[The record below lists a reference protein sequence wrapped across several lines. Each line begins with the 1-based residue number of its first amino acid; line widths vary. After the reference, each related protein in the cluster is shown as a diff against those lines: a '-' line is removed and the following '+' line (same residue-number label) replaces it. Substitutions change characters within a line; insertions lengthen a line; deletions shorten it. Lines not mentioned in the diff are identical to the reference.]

1 MNRFS
6 IGTHAFILIVL
17 AVGIIYSLPNLYPA
31 KPAIQIAYTDSGQS
45 ADQGLLN
52 EVTEIL
58 SAKSIQSESIGLK
71 DNNIVAKFSSFDDQL
86 AAKSALQRILLD
98 RAIVALN
105 LEPSTPQWLRDIGGG
120 PLKLGLDLSG
130 GVHFLLEVDIESAL
144 DNRLDSLL
152 NQYRKKF
159 RDDRINVESSQ
170 KKDKELSFSFA
181 SDEDYNKALK
191 VFGDDNI
198 TAVGTALYDIQTNT
212 IRNNVDISYSQSAIK
227 EIRDYAVGQN
237 LMTLRNRVNEL
248 GVSEPI
254 VQRQGSSRIVV
265 ELPGVQDTT
274 AAKKI
279 IGKTANL
286 EFRLEAAPD
295 DNITA
300 VGTAL
305 YDIQTNTI
313 RNNVDI
319 SYSQSAIKEIRDYA
333 VGQNLMTLR
342 NRVNEL
348 GVSEP
353 IVQRQGSSRIVV
365 ELPGVQDTTAAKKII
380 GKTANLEFRLEAA
393 PTTSRL
399 RKEEFTYQ
407 DERMG
412 SAYLEKN
419 IIVAGE
425 RVTNASSGFD
435 ESGFAQVNISLDM
448 QGGRAMQKATSGNIG
463 RRLGVLFVERKN
475 KSTLTID
482 ENGDEVIEQS
492 SYIEKNIISLATV
505 QAVLGTGFRITGVG
519 SPQEASELA
528 LLLRAGALAAPM
540 KFVEERTVG
549 PSLGKEN
556 IELGIRSI
564 IIGLLSVVLFM
575 VFYYRWFGLAAN
587 IALFANVVLIT
598 GFMSLLGATL
608 TLPGIAGIVLTIGM
622 AVDANVLIFSRI
634 REELAEGRDPQTAIQ
649 EGFSRAFVTIFD
661 ANVTTL
667 IASIVLYAIGTG
679 PIKGFA
685 ITLSIGII
693 TSMFTAILGTR
704 AIINL
709 MYGNKNIKELRV

>member
-1 MNRFS
+1 MVLS
-6 IGTHAFILIVL
+6 IGV
-17 AVGIIYSLPNLYPA
+17 IYSLPNLYPA
-31 KPAIQIAYTDSGQS
+31 KPAIQIAYTDSGKS
-45 ADQGLLN
+45 ADQALLN
-52 EVTEIL
+52 QVKEIL
-58 SAKSIQSESIGLK
+58 EDQAIGTESVGLK
-71 DNNIVAKFSSFDDQL
+71 ENNIVAKFNSFDDQL
-86 AAKSALQRILLD
+86 AGKAALQKILLD
-98 RAIVALN
+98 QAIVALN
-105 LEPSTPQWLRDIGGG
+105 LEPSTPEWLRDIGGG

-130 GVHFLLEVDIESAL
+130 GVHFLLEVDLDSAL
-144 DNRLDSLL
+144 DNRLESLL
-152 NQYRKKF
+152 NEYRKKF
-159 RDDRINVESSQ
+159 RDDRINVESSR
-170 KKDKELSFSFA
+170 KENKDLLFSFV
-181 SDEDYNKALK
+181 SDKDYNKALRI
-191 VFGDDNI
+191 FTEDNI
-198 TAVGTALYDIQTNT
+198 TPLGTSLYDLRSNSV
-212 IRNNVDISYSQSAIK
+212 RNIIELAYSQSALK

-286 EFRLEAAPD
+286 EFRLEAA
-295 DNITA
+295 
-300 VGTAL
+300 
-305 YDIQTNTI
+305 
-313 RNNVDI
+313 
-319 SYSQSAIKEIRDYA
+319 S
-333 VGQNLMTLR
+333 
-342 NRVNEL
+342 
-348 GVSEP
+348 
-353 IVQRQGSSRIVV
+353 
-365 ELPGVQDTTAAKKII
+365 
-380 GKTANLEFRLEAA
+380 
-393 PTTSRL
+393 TTSRL
-399 RKEEFTYQ
+399 RKEEFDFQ

-412 SAYLEKN
+412 SAFLEKK
-419 IIVAGE
+419 IIVAGD

-435 ESGFAQVNISLDM
+435 ESGFAQVNITLDM
-448 QGGRAMQKATSGNIG
+448 QGGRAMQKATNGNIG
-463 RRLGVLFVERKN
+463 RRLGVLFVEQKN
-475 KSTLTID
+475 KSVLTQD
-482 ENGDEVIEQS
+482 VDGNDVIEQS
-492 SYIEKNIISLATV
+492 SYIEKEIISLATV
-505 QAVLGTGFRITGVG
+505 QAVLGTAFRITGVG

-556 IELGIRSI
+556 IQLGVRSI
-564 IIGLLSVVLFM
+564 IIGLLSVIAFM
-575 VFYYRWFGLAAN
+575 LFYYRWFGFAAN

-634 REELAEGRDPQTAIQ
+634 REELKEGKDPQTAIQ
-649 EGFSRAFVTIFD
+649 EGFSRAFVTIVD

-667 IASIVLYAIGTG
+667 IASIILYAIGTG
-679 PIKGFA
+679 PVKGFA
-685 ITLSIGII
+685 ITLSIGIL

>member
-6 IGTHAFILIVL
+6 IWTYAFILIVL
-17 AVGIIYSLPNLYPA
+17 SIGVLYSLPNLYPA
-31 KPAIQIAYTDSGQS
+31 KPAIQIAYTDSGMS
-45 ADQGLLN
+45 ADQSLLDQ
-52 EVTEIL
+52 VTKIL
-58 SAKSIQSESIGLK
+58 AEKNIPAESVGLK
-71 DNNIVAKFSSFDDQL
+71 KNNIVAKFTSFDDQL
-86 AAKSALQRILLD
+86 AGKAALQKTLLD
-98 RAIVALN
+98 QAIVALN

-130 GVHFLLEVDIESAL
+130 GVHFLLEVDIDSAL
-144 DNRLDSLL
+144 DNRLESLL

-159 RDDRINVESSQ
+159 RDDRINVESSR
-170 KKDKELSFSFA
+170 KDNKDLLFA
-181 SDEDYNKALK
+181 FVSDEDYNKALRI
-191 VFGDDNI
+191 FTEDNV
-198 TAVGTALYDIQTNT
+198 TPLGTSLYDLKLNSV
-212 IRNNVDISYSQSAIK
+212 RNLVELAYSDSAIK

-286 EFRLEAAPD
+286 EFRLEA
-295 DNITA
+295 
-300 VGTAL
+300 
-305 YDIQTNTI
+305 
-313 RNNVDI
+313 
-319 SYSQSAIKEIRDYA
+319 S
-333 VGQNLMTLR
+333 
-342 NRVNEL
+342 
-348 GVSEP
+348 
-353 IVQRQGSSRIVV
+353 
-365 ELPGVQDTTAAKKII
+365 
-380 GKTANLEFRLEAA
+380 

-399 RKEEFTYQ
+399 RKEEFNYQ

-435 ESGFAQVNISLDM
+435 ESGFAQVNLSLDM

-463 RRLGVLFVERKN
+463 RRLGVLFVEQKN
-475 KSTLTID
+475 KSVLTKD
-482 ENGDEVIEQS
+482 ANGNEVIEQS
-492 SYIEKNIISLATV
+492 SYIEKEIISLATV
-505 QAVLGTGFRITGVG
+505 QDVLGTAFRITGVG

-556 IELGIRSI
+556 IELGIKSI
-564 IIGLLSVVLFM
+564 IIGLLSVITFM
-575 VFYYRWFGLAAN
+575 LFYYRWFGFAAN

-634 REELAEGRDPQTAIQ
+634 REELKDGKDPQTAIQ
-649 EGFSRAFVTIFD
+649 EGFSRAFVTIVD

-679 PIKGFA
+679 PVKGFA
-685 ITLSIGII
+685 ITLSIGIL
-693 TSMFTAILGTR
+693 TSMFTAIMGTR

>member
-6 IGTHAFILIVL
+6 IWTYAFILIVL
-17 AVGIIYSLPNLYPA
+17 SIGVLYSLPNLYPA
-31 KPAIQIAYTDSGQS
+31 KPAIQIAYTDSGMS
-45 ADQGLLN
+45 ADQSLLDQ
-52 EVTEIL
+52 VTKIL
-58 SAKSIQSESIGLK
+58 AEKNIPAESVGLK
-71 DNNIVAKFSSFDDQL
+71 KNNIVAKFTSFDDQL
-86 AAKSALQRILLD
+86 AGKAALQKTLLD
-98 RAIVALN
+98 QAIVALN

-130 GVHFLLEVDIESAL
+130 GVHFLLEVDIDSAL
-144 DNRLDSLL
+144 DNRLESLL

-159 RDDRINVESSQ
+159 RDDRINVESSR
-170 KKDKELSFSFA
+170 KDNKDLLFA
-181 SDEDYNKALK
+181 FVSDEDYNKALRI
-191 VFGDDNI
+191 FTEDNV
-198 TAVGTALYDIQTNT
+198 TPLGTSLYDLKLNSV
-212 IRNNVDISYSQSAIK
+212 RNLVELAYSDSAIK

-286 EFRLEAAPD
+286 EFRLEA
-295 DNITA
+295 
-300 VGTAL
+300 
-305 YDIQTNTI
+305 
-313 RNNVDI
+313 
-319 SYSQSAIKEIRDYA
+319 SA
-333 VGQNLMTLR
+333 
-342 NRVNEL
+342 
-348 GVSEP
+348 
-353 IVQRQGSSRIVV
+353 
-365 ELPGVQDTTAAKKII
+365 
-380 GKTANLEFRLEAA
+380 
-393 PTTSRL
+393 TTSRL
-399 RKEEFTYQ
+399 RKEEFNYQ

-435 ESGFAQVNISLDM
+435 ESGFAQVNLSLDM

-463 RRLGVLFVERKN
+463 RRLGVLFVEQKN
-475 KSTLTID
+475 KSVLTKD
-482 ENGDEVIEQS
+482 ANGNEVIEQS
-492 SYIEKNIISLATV
+492 SYIEKEIISLATV
-505 QAVLGTGFRITGVG
+505 QDVLGTAFRITGVG

-556 IELGIRSI
+556 IELGIKSI
-564 IIGLLSVVLFM
+564 IIGLLSVITFM
-575 VFYYRWFGLAAN
+575 LFYYRWFGFAAN

-634 REELAEGRDPQTAIQ
+634 REELKDGKDPQTAIQ
-649 EGFSRAFVTIFD
+649 EGFSRAFVTIVD

-679 PIKGFA
+679 PVKGFA
-685 ITLSIGII
+685 ITLSIGIL
-693 TSMFTAILGTR
+693 TSMFTAIMGTR

>member
-1 MNRFS
+1 MVLS
-6 IGTHAFILIVL
+6 IGV
-17 AVGIIYSLPNLYPA
+17 IYSLPNLYPA
-31 KPAIQIAYTDSGQS
+31 KPAIQIAYTDSGKS
-45 ADQGLLN
+45 ADQALLN
-52 EVTEIL
+52 QVKEIL
-58 SAKSIQSESIGLK
+58 EDQAIGTESVGLK
-71 DNNIVAKFSSFDDQL
+71 ENNIVAKFNSFDDQL
-86 AAKSALQRILLD
+86 AGKAALQKILLD
-98 RAIVALN
+98 QAIVALN
-105 LEPSTPQWLRDIGGG
+105 LEPSTPEWLRDIGGG

-130 GVHFLLEVDIESAL
+130 GVHFLLEVDLDSAL
-144 DNRLDSLL
+144 DNRLESLL
-152 NQYRKKF
+152 NEYRKKF
-159 RDDRINVESSQ
+159 RDDRINVESSR
-170 KKDKELSFSFA
+170 KDNKDLLFSFV
-181 SDEDYNKALK
+181 SDEDYNKA
-191 VFGDDNI
+191 FRIFSEDNI
-198 TAVGTALYDIQTNT
+198 TPLGTSLYDLRPNSV
-212 IRNNVDISYSQSAIK
+212 RNIIELAYSQSAIK

-286 EFRLEAAPD
+286 EFRLEAA
-295 DNITA
+295 
-300 VGTAL
+300 
-305 YDIQTNTI
+305 
-313 RNNVDI
+313 
-319 SYSQSAIKEIRDYA
+319 S
-333 VGQNLMTLR
+333 
-342 NRVNEL
+342 
-348 GVSEP
+348 
-353 IVQRQGSSRIVV
+353 
-365 ELPGVQDTTAAKKII
+365 
-380 GKTANLEFRLEAA
+380 
-393 PTTSRL
+393 TTSRL
-399 RKEEFTYQ
+399 RKEEFDFQ

-412 SAYLEKN
+412 SAFLEKK
-419 IIVAGE
+419 IIVAGD

-435 ESGFAQVNISLDM
+435 ESGFAQVNITLDM
-448 QGGRAMQKATSGNIG
+448 QGGRAMQKATNGNIG
-463 RRLGVLFVERKN
+463 RRLGVLFVEQKN
-475 KSTLTID
+475 KSVLTQD
-482 ENGDEVIEQS
+482 ADGNDVIEQS
-492 SYIEKNIISLATV
+492 SYIEKEIISLATV
-505 QAVLGTGFRITGVG
+505 QAVLGTAFRITGVG

-556 IELGIRSI
+556 IQLGVRSI
-564 IIGLLSVVLFM
+564 IIGLLSVIAFM
-575 VFYYRWFGLAAN
+575 LFYYRWFGFAAN

-634 REELAEGRDPQTAIQ
+634 REELKEGKDPQTAIQ
-649 EGFSRAFVTIFD
+649 EGFSRAFVTIVD

-667 IASIVLYAIGTG
+667 IASIILYAIGTG

-685 ITLSIGII
+685 ITLSIGIL

>member
-6 IGTHAFILIVL
+6 IWTYAFILMVL
-17 AVGIIYSLPNLYPA
+17 SIGVIYSLPNLYPA
-31 KPAIQIAYTDSGQS
+31 KPAIQIAYTDSGKS
-45 ADQGLLN
+45 ADQILLN
-52 EVTEIL
+52 QVKEIL
-58 SAKSIQSESIGLK
+58 EGQAVGTESVGLK
-71 DNNIVAKFSSFDDQL
+71 DNNIVAKFNSFDDQL
-86 AAKSALQRILLD
+86 AGKAALQKILLD
-98 RAIVALN
+98 QAIVALN
-105 LEPSTPQWLRDIGGG
+105 LEPSTPQWLRDIGAG

-130 GVHFLLEVDIESAL
+130 GVHFLLEVDIDSAL
-144 DNRLDSLL
+144 DNRLESLL

-159 RDDRINVESSQ
+159 RDDRINVENSR
-170 KKDKELSFSFA
+170 KDNKDLLFAFA
-181 SDEDYNKALK
+181 SDEDYNKAVK
-191 VFGDDNI
+191 IFNEDNI
-198 TAVGTALYDIQTNT
+198 TAIGASLYNLNTNSL
-212 IRNNVDISYSQSAIK
+212 RNLVELSFSQSAIK

-265 ELPGVQDTT
+265 QLPGVQDTT

-286 EFRLEAAPD
+286 EFRLEAA
-295 DNITA
+295 
-300 VGTAL
+300 
-305 YDIQTNTI
+305 
-313 RNNVDI
+313 
-319 SYSQSAIKEIRDYA
+319 S
-333 VGQNLMTLR
+333 
-342 NRVNEL
+342 
-348 GVSEP
+348 
-353 IVQRQGSSRIVV
+353 
-365 ELPGVQDTTAAKKII
+365 
-380 GKTANLEFRLEAA
+380 
-393 PTTSRL
+393 TTSRL
-399 RKEEFTYQ
+399 RKEEFDWQ

-412 SAYLEKN
+412 SAFLEKN

-435 ESGFAQVNISLDM
+435 ESGFAQVNITLDM
-448 QGGRAMQKATSGNIG
+448 QGGRAMQKATTGNIG
-463 RRLGVLFVERKN
+463 RRLGVLFVEQKN
-475 KSTLTID
+475 KSVLTQD
-482 ENGDEVIEQS
+482 ADGNDVIEQT
-492 SYIEKNIISLATV
+492 SYIEKEIISLATV
-505 QAVLGTGFRITGVG
+505 QAVLGTAFRITGVG

-556 IELGIRSI
+556 IELGVRSI
-564 IIGLLSVVLFM
+564 IIGLLSVIAFM
-575 VFYYRWFGLAAN
+575 LFYYRWFGFAAN

-634 REELAEGRDPQTAIQ
+634 REELKDGKDPQTAIQ
-649 EGFSRAFVTIFD
+649 EGFSRAFVTIVD

-679 PIKGFA
+679 PVKGFA
-685 ITLSIGII
+685 ITLSIGIL

>member
-6 IGTHAFILIVL
+6 IWTYTFILMVL
-17 AVGIIYSLPNLYPA
+17 SIGVIYSLPNLYPA
-31 KPAIQIAYTDSGQS
+31 KPAIQIAYTDSGKS
-45 ADQGLLN
+45 ADQILLN
-52 EVTEIL
+52 QVKDIL
-58 SAKSIQSESIGLK
+58 EGQSTGVESVGLK
-71 DNNIVAKFSSFDDQL
+71 DNNIIAKFDNFDDQL
-86 AAKSALQRILLD
+86 AGKAALQKILLD
-98 RAIVALN
+98 DAIVALN
-105 LEPSTPQWLRDIGGG
+105 LEPSTPQWLRNIGGG

-130 GVHFLLEVDIESAL
+130 GVHFLLEVDIDSAL
-144 DNRLDSLL
+144 DNRLESLL
-152 NQYRKKF
+152 NEYRKKF
-159 RDDRINVESSQ
+159 RDDRINVESSR
-170 KKDKELSFSFA
+170 KDNKDLVFSFA
-181 SDEDYNKALK
+181 SDEDYNKALR
-191 VFGDDNI
+191 VFNEDNI
-198 TAVGTALYDIQTNT
+198 TPLGTSLYDLSTNS
-212 IRNNVDISYSQSAIK
+212 IRNLVELTYSTSAIK

-265 ELPGVQDTT
+265 QLPGVQDTT

-286 EFRLEAAPD
+286 EFRLEA
-295 DNITA
+295 T
-300 VGTAL
+300 
-305 YDIQTNTI
+305 
-313 RNNVDI
+313 
-319 SYSQSAIKEIRDYA
+319 S
-333 VGQNLMTLR
+333 
-342 NRVNEL
+342 
-348 GVSEP
+348 
-353 IVQRQGSSRIVV
+353 
-365 ELPGVQDTTAAKKII
+365 
-380 GKTANLEFRLEAA
+380 
-393 PTTSRL
+393 TTSRL
-399 RKEEFTYQ
+399 RKEEFDWQ

-412 SAYLEKN
+412 SAFLEKN

-425 RVTNASSGFD
+425 RVTNANSGFD
-435 ESGFAQVNISLDM
+435 ENGLAQVNITLDM
-448 QGGRAMQKATSGNIG
+448 QGGRAMQKATNGNIG
-463 RRLGVLFVERKN
+463 RRLGVLFVEQKN
-475 KSTLTID
+475 KSVLTKD
-482 ENGDEVIEQS
+482 ADGNDVIEQT
-492 SYIEKNIISLATV
+492 SYIEKEIISLATV
-505 QAVLGTGFRITGVG
+505 QAVLGTSFRITGVG

-556 IELGIRSI
+556 IELGVRSI
-564 IIGLLSVVLFM
+564 IIGLFSVIAFM
-575 VFYYRWFGLAAN
+575 LFYYRWFGFAAN

-634 REELAEGRDPQTAIQ
+634 REELKDGKDPQTAIQ
-649 EGFSRAFVTIFD
+649 EGFSRAFVTIVD

-679 PIKGFA
+679 PVKGFA
-685 ITLSIGII
+685 ITLSIGIL

-709 MYGNKNIKELRV
+709 MYGNQNIKELRV

>member
-1 MNRFS
+1 MVLS
-6 IGTHAFILIVL
+6 IGV
-17 AVGIIYSLPNLYPA
+17 IYSLPNLYPA
-31 KPAIQIAYTDSGQS
+31 KPAIQIAYTDSGKS
-45 ADQGLLN
+45 ADQILLN
-52 EVTEIL
+52 QVTEIL
-58 SAKSIQSESIGLK
+58 EDRSVVVESVGLK
-71 DNNIVAKFSSFDDQL
+71 DNNIIAKFNSFDDQL
-86 AAKSALQRILLD
+86 AGKAALQRVLLD
-98 RAIVALN
+98 RAVVALN

-130 GVHFLLEVDIESAL
+130 GVHFLLEVDIDSAL
-144 DNRLDSLL
+144 DNRLESLL
-152 NQYRKKF
+152 NEYRKKF
-159 RDDRINVESSQ
+159 RDEKINVESSR
-170 KKDKELSFSFA
+170 KSNKDLIFSFI
-181 SDEDYNKALK
+181 SDEDYNKALRI
-191 VFGDDNI
+191 FSDDNI
-198 TAVGTALYDIQTNT
+198 TSLGTPLYDLRPNSL
-212 IRNNVDISYSQSAIK
+212 RNLVEIAYSQNAIK

-286 EFRLEAAPD
+286 EFRLEAA
-295 DNITA
+295 
-300 VGTAL
+300 
-305 YDIQTNTI
+305 
-313 RNNVDI
+313 
-319 SYSQSAIKEIRDYA
+319 S
-333 VGQNLMTLR
+333 
-342 NRVNEL
+342 
-348 GVSEP
+348 
-353 IVQRQGSSRIVV
+353 
-365 ELPGVQDTTAAKKII
+365 
-380 GKTANLEFRLEAA
+380 
-393 PTTSRL
+393 TTSRL
-399 RKEEFTYQ
+399 RKEEFDFQ

-412 SAYLEKN
+412 SAFLEKN
-419 IIVAGE
+419 IIVAGD

-435 ESGFAQVNISLDM
+435 ESGFAQVNITLDM
-448 QGGRAMQKATSGNIG
+448 QGGRAMQKATNGNIG
-463 RRLGVLFVERKN
+463 RRLGVLFVEQKN
-475 KSTLTID
+475 KSVLTKD
-482 ENGDEVIEQS
+482 ADGNDVIEQT
-492 SYIEKNIISLATV
+492 SYVTKEIISLATV
-505 QAVLGTGFRITGVG
+505 QAVLGTSFRITGVG

-556 IELGIRSI
+556 IELGVRSI
-564 IIGLLSVVLFM
+564 IIGLLSVIAFM
-575 VFYYRWFGLAAN
+575 FFYYRWFGLAAN

-634 REELAEGRDPQTAIQ
+634 REELKAGKDPQTAIQ
-649 EGFSRAFVTIFD
+649 EGFSRAFVTIVD

-667 IASIVLYAIGTG
+667 IASVVLYAIGTG
-679 PIKGFA
+679 PVKGFA
-685 ITLSIGII
+685 ITLSIGIL

-709 MYGNKNIKELRV
+709 MYGNRNIKELRV

>member
-1 MNRFS
+1 MVLS
-6 IGTHAFILIVL
+6 IGV
-17 AVGIIYSLPNLYPA
+17 IYSLPNLYPA
-31 KPAIQIAYTDSGQS
+31 KPAIQIAYTDSGKS
-45 ADQGLLN
+45 ADQILLN
-52 EVTEIL
+52 QVREIL
-58 SAKSIQSESIGLK
+58 EGQAVGIESVGLK
-71 DNNIVAKFSSFDDQL
+71 DNNIVAKFNSFDDQL
-86 AAKSALQRILLD
+86 AGKAALQKILLD
-98 RAIVALN
+98 QAIVALN
-105 LEPSTPQWLRDIGGG
+105 LEPSTPQWLRDIGAG

-130 GVHFLLEVDIESAL
+130 GVHFLLEVDIDSAL
-144 DNRLDSLL
+144 DNRLESLL

-159 RDDRINVESSQ
+159 RDDRINVENSR
-170 KKDKELSFSFA
+170 KDNKDLLFAFA

-191 VFGDDNI
+191 IFNADNI
-198 TAVGTALYDIQTNT
+198 TAIGASLYDLDTNSL
-212 IRNNVDISYSQSAIK
+212 RNLVELSFSQSAIK

-265 ELPGVQDTT
+265 QLPGVQDTT

-286 EFRLEAAPD
+286 EFRLEAA
-295 DNITA
+295 
-300 VGTAL
+300 
-305 YDIQTNTI
+305 
-313 RNNVDI
+313 
-319 SYSQSAIKEIRDYA
+319 S
-333 VGQNLMTLR
+333 
-342 NRVNEL
+342 
-348 GVSEP
+348 
-353 IVQRQGSSRIVV
+353 
-365 ELPGVQDTTAAKKII
+365 
-380 GKTANLEFRLEAA
+380 
-393 PTTSRL
+393 TTSRL
-399 RKEEFTYQ
+399 RKEEFDWQ

-412 SAYLEKN
+412 SAFLEKN

-435 ESGFAQVNISLDM
+435 ESGFAQVNITLDM
-448 QGGRAMQKATSGNIG
+448 QGGRAMQKATNGNIG
-463 RRLGVLFVERKN
+463 RRLGVLFVEQKN
-475 KSTLTID
+475 KSVLTQD
-482 ENGDEVIEQS
+482 ADGNDVIEQT
-492 SYIEKNIISLATV
+492 SYIEKKIISLATV

-556 IELGIRSI
+556 VELGVRSI
-564 IIGLLSVVLFM
+564 IIGLLSVIAFM
-575 VFYYRWFGLAAN
+575 LFYYRWFGFAAN

-598 GFMSLLGATL
+598 GFMSLIGATL

-634 REELAEGRDPQTAIQ
+634 REELKDGKDPQTAIQ
-649 EGFSRAFVTIFD
+649 EGFSRAFVTIVD

-679 PIKGFA
+679 PVKGFA
-685 ITLSIGII
+685 ITLSIGIL
-693 TSMFTAILGTR
+693 TSMFTAIMGTR
-704 AIINL
+704 AIINV

>member
-1 MNRFS
+1 MMLS
-6 IGTHAFILIVL
+6 IGV
-17 AVGIIYSLPNLYPA
+17 IYSLPNLYPA
-31 KPAIQIAYTDSGQS
+31 KPAIQIAYTDSGKS
-45 ADQGLLN
+45 ADQILLN
-52 EVTEIL
+52 QVKEIL
-58 SAKSIQSESIGLK
+58 EEQTIGTESVGLK
-71 DNNIVAKFSSFDDQL
+71 ENNIVAKFNSFDDQL
-86 AAKSALQRILLD
+86 AGKAALQKVLLD
-98 RAIVALN
+98 QAIVALN

-130 GVHFLLEVDIESAL
+130 GVHFLLEVDIDSAL
-144 DNRLDSLL
+144 DNRLESLL
-152 NQYRKKF
+152 NEYRKKF
-159 RDDRINVESSQ
+159 RDDRINVESSR
-170 KKDKELSFSFA
+170 KDNKDLLFSFA
-181 SDEDYNKALK
+181 SDEDYNKALRI
-191 VFGDDNI
+191 FTADNI
-198 TAVGTALYDIQTNT
+198 TPLGTSLYDLKPNSV
-212 IRNNVDISYSQSAIK
+212 RNLVELAYSQSAIK

-286 EFRLEAAPD
+286 EFRLEAA
-295 DNITA
+295 
-300 VGTAL
+300 
-305 YDIQTNTI
+305 
-313 RNNVDI
+313 
-319 SYSQSAIKEIRDYA
+319 S
-333 VGQNLMTLR
+333 
-342 NRVNEL
+342 
-348 GVSEP
+348 
-353 IVQRQGSSRIVV
+353 
-365 ELPGVQDTTAAKKII
+365 
-380 GKTANLEFRLEAA
+380 
-393 PTTSRL
+393 TTSRL
-399 RKEEFTYQ
+399 RKEEFDFQ

-412 SAYLEKN
+412 SAFLEKK
-419 IIVAGE
+419 IIVAGD

-435 ESGFAQVNISLDM
+435 ESGFAQVNITLDM
-448 QGGRAMQKATSGNIG
+448 QGGRAMQKATNGNIG
-463 RRLGVLFVERKN
+463 RRLGVLFVEQKN
-475 KSTLTID
+475 KSVLTQD
-482 ENGDEVIEQS
+482 ADGNDVIEQS
-492 SYIEKNIISLATV
+492 SYIEKEIISLATV
-505 QAVLGTGFRITGVG
+505 QAVLGTAFRITGVG

-556 IELGIRSI
+556 IQLGVRSI
-564 IIGLLSVVLFM
+564 IIGLLSVIAFM
-575 VFYYRWFGLAAN
+575 LFYYRWFGFAAN

-634 REELAEGRDPQTAIQ
+634 REELKEGKDPQTAIQ
-649 EGFSRAFVTIFD
+649 EGFSRAYVTIVD

-667 IASIVLYAIGTG
+667 IASIILYAIGTG
-679 PIKGFA
+679 PVKGFA
-685 ITLSIGII
+685 ITLSIGIL

>member
-6 IGTHAFILIVL
+6 IWTYAFILIVL
-17 AVGIIYSLPNLYPA
+17 SIGVLYSLPNLYPA
-31 KPAIQIAYTDSGQS
+31 KPAIQIAYTDSGMS
-45 ADQGLLN
+45 ADQSLLDQ
-52 EVTEIL
+52 VTKIL
-58 SAKSIQSESIGLK
+58 AEKNIPAESVGLK
-71 DNNIVAKFSSFDDQL
+71 KNNIVAKFTSFDDQL
-86 AAKSALQRILLD
+86 AGKAALQKTLLD
-98 RAIVALN
+98 QAIVALN
-105 LEPSTPQWLRDIGGG
+105 LEPSTPQWLRDISGG

-130 GVHFLLEVDIESAL
+130 GVHFLLEVDIDSAL
-144 DNRLDSLL
+144 DNRLESLL

-159 RDDRINVESSQ
+159 RDDRINVESSR
-170 KKDKELSFSFA
+170 KDNKDLLFA
-181 SDEDYNKALK
+181 FVSDEDYNKALRI
-191 VFGDDNI
+191 FTEDNV
-198 TAVGTALYDIQTNT
+198 TPLGTSLYDLKLNSV
-212 IRNNVDISYSQSAIK
+212 RNLVELAYSDSAIK

-286 EFRLEAAPD
+286 EFRLEA
-295 DNITA
+295 
-300 VGTAL
+300 
-305 YDIQTNTI
+305 
-313 RNNVDI
+313 
-319 SYSQSAIKEIRDYA
+319 S
-333 VGQNLMTLR
+333 
-342 NRVNEL
+342 
-348 GVSEP
+348 
-353 IVQRQGSSRIVV
+353 
-365 ELPGVQDTTAAKKII
+365 
-380 GKTANLEFRLEAA
+380 

-399 RKEEFTYQ
+399 RKEEFNYQ

-435 ESGFAQVNISLDM
+435 ESGFAQVNLSLDM

-463 RRLGVLFVERKN
+463 RRLGVLFVEQKN
-475 KSTLTID
+475 KSVLTKD
-482 ENGDEVIEQS
+482 ANGNEVIEQS
-492 SYIEKNIISLATV
+492 SYIEKEIISLATV
-505 QAVLGTGFRITGVG
+505 QDVLGTAFRITGVG

-556 IELGIRSI
+556 IELGIKSI
-564 IIGLLSVVLFM
+564 IIGLLSVITFM
-575 VFYYRWFGLAAN
+575 LFYYRWFGFAAN

-634 REELAEGRDPQTAIQ
+634 REELKDGKDPQTAIQ
-649 EGFSRAFVTIFD
+649 EGFSRAFVTIVD

-679 PIKGFA
+679 PVKGFA
-685 ITLSIGII
+685 ITLSIGIL
-693 TSMFTAILGTR
+693 TSMFTAIMGTR

>member
-6 IGTHAFILIVL
+6 IWTYTFILMVL
-17 AVGIIYSLPNLYPA
+17 SVGVIYSLPNLYPA
-31 KPAIQIAYTDSGQS
+31 KPAIQIAYTDSGKS
-45 ADQGLLN
+45 ADQILLN
-52 EVTEIL
+52 QVKDIL
-58 SAKSIQSESIGLK
+58 EGQSTGVESVGLK
-71 DNNIVAKFSSFDDQL
+71 DNNIIAKFDNFDDQL
-86 AAKSALQRILLD
+86 AGKAALQKILLD
-98 RAIVALN
+98 DAIVALN
-105 LEPSTPQWLRDIGGG
+105 LEPSTPQWLRNIGGG

-130 GVHFLLEVDIESAL
+130 GVHFLLEVDIDSAL
-144 DNRLDSLL
+144 DNRLESLL
-152 NQYRKKF
+152 NEYRKKF
-159 RDDRINVESSQ
+159 RDDRINVESSR
-170 KKDKELSFSFA
+170 KDNKDLIFSFA
-181 SDEDYNKALK
+181 SDEDYNKALR
-191 VFGDDNI
+191 VFNEDNI
-198 TAVGTALYDIQTNT
+198 TPLGTSLYDLSTNS
-212 IRNNVDISYSQSAIK
+212 IRNLVELTYSTSAIK

-265 ELPGVQDTT
+265 QLPGVQDTT

-286 EFRLEAAPD
+286 EFRLEAA
-295 DNITA
+295 
-300 VGTAL
+300 
-305 YDIQTNTI
+305 
-313 RNNVDI
+313 
-319 SYSQSAIKEIRDYA
+319 S
-333 VGQNLMTLR
+333 
-342 NRVNEL
+342 
-348 GVSEP
+348 
-353 IVQRQGSSRIVV
+353 
-365 ELPGVQDTTAAKKII
+365 
-380 GKTANLEFRLEAA
+380 
-393 PTTSRL
+393 TTSRL
-399 RKEEFTYQ
+399 RKEEFDWQ

-412 SAYLEKN
+412 SAFLEKN

-425 RVTNASSGFD
+425 RVTNANSGFD
-435 ESGFAQVNISLDM
+435 ENGLAQVNITLDM
-448 QGGRAMQKATSGNIG
+448 QGGRAMQKATNGNIG
-463 RRLGVLFVERKN
+463 RRLGVLFVEQKN
-475 KSTLTID
+475 KSALTKD
-482 ENGDEVIEQS
+482 ANGNDVIEQT
-492 SYIEKNIISLATV
+492 SYIEKEIISLATV
-505 QAVLGTGFRITGVG
+505 QAVLGTSFRITGVG

-556 IELGIRSI
+556 IELGVRSI
-564 IIGLLSVVLFM
+564 IIGLFSVIAFM
-575 VFYYRWFGLAAN
+575 LFYYRWFGFAAN

-634 REELAEGRDPQTAIQ
+634 REELKDGKDPQTAIQ
-649 EGFSRAFVTIFD
+649 EGFSRAFVTIVD

-679 PIKGFA
+679 PVKGFA
-685 ITLSIGII
+685 ITLSIGIL

-709 MYGNKNIKELRV
+709 MYGNQNIKELRV

>member
-6 IGTHAFILIVL
+6 IWTYAFILMVL
-17 AVGIIYSLPNLYPA
+17 SIGVIYSLPNLYPA
-31 KPAIQIAYTDSGQS
+31 KPAIQIAYTDSGKS
-45 ADQGLLN
+45 ADQILLN
-52 EVTEIL
+52 RVKEIL
-58 SAKSIQSESIGLK
+58 EEQAVGTESVGLK
-71 DNNIVAKFSSFDDQL
+71 DNNIVAKFNSFDDQL
-86 AAKSALQRILLD
+86 AGKAALQKILLD
-98 RAIVALN
+98 QAIVALN
-105 LEPSTPQWLRDIGGG
+105 LEPSTPQWLRDIGAG

-130 GVHFLLEVDIESAL
+130 GVHFLLEVDIDSAL
-144 DNRLDSLL
+144 DNRLESLL

-159 RDDRINVESSQ
+159 RDDRINVENSR
-170 KKDKELSFSFA
+170 KDNKDLLFAFA
-181 SDEDYNKALK
+181 SDEDYNKAVK
-191 VFGDDNI
+191 IFNEDNI
-198 TAVGTALYDIQTNT
+198 TAIGASLYNLDTNSL
-212 IRNNVDISYSQSAIK
+212 RNLVELSFSQSAIK

-265 ELPGVQDTT
+265 QLPGVQDTT

-286 EFRLEAAPD
+286 EFRLEAA
-295 DNITA
+295 
-300 VGTAL
+300 
-305 YDIQTNTI
+305 
-313 RNNVDI
+313 
-319 SYSQSAIKEIRDYA
+319 S
-333 VGQNLMTLR
+333 
-342 NRVNEL
+342 
-348 GVSEP
+348 
-353 IVQRQGSSRIVV
+353 
-365 ELPGVQDTTAAKKII
+365 
-380 GKTANLEFRLEAA
+380 
-393 PTTSRL
+393 TTSRL
-399 RKEEFTYQ
+399 RKEEFDWQ

-412 SAYLEKN
+412 SAFLEKN

-435 ESGFAQVNISLDM
+435 ESGFAQVNITLDM
-448 QGGRAMQKATSGNIG
+448 QGGRAMQKATTGNIG
-463 RRLGVLFVERKN
+463 RRLGVLFVEQKN
-475 KSTLTID
+475 KSVLAQD
-482 ENGDEVIEQS
+482 ADGNDVIEQT
-492 SYIEKNIISLATV
+492 SYIEKKIISLATV

-556 IELGIRSI
+556 IELGVRSI
-564 IIGLLSVVLFM
+564 IIGLLSVIAFM
-575 VFYYRWFGLAAN
+575 LFYYRWFGFAAN
-587 IALFANVVLIT
+587 IALFANVILIT

-634 REELAEGRDPQTAIQ
+634 REELKDGKDPQTAIQ
-649 EGFSRAFVTIFD
+649 EGFSRAFVTIVD

-679 PIKGFA
+679 PVKGFA
-685 ITLSIGII
+685 ITLSIGIL
-693 TSMFTAILGTR
+693 TSMFTAIMGTR

>member
-6 IGTHAFILIVL
+6 IWTYAFILMVL
-17 AVGIIYSLPNLYPA
+17 SIGVIYSLPNLYPA
-31 KPAIQIAYTDSGQS
+31 KPAIQIAYTDSGKS
-45 ADQGLLN
+45 ADQILLN
-52 EVTEIL
+52 QVKEIL
-58 SAKSIQSESIGLK
+58 EGQAVDTESVGLK
-71 DNNIVAKFSSFDDQL
+71 DNNIVAKFNSFDDQL
-86 AAKSALQRILLD
+86 AGKAALQKILLD
-98 RAIVALN
+98 QAIVALN
-105 LEPSTPQWLRDIGGG
+105 LEPSTPQWLRDIGAG

-130 GVHFLLEVDIESAL
+130 GVHFLLEVDIDSAL
-144 DNRLDSLL
+144 DNRLESLL

-159 RDDRINVESSQ
+159 RDDRINVENSR
-170 KKDKELSFSFA
+170 KDNKDLLFAFA
-181 SDEDYNKALK
+181 SDEDYNKAVK
-191 VFGDDNI
+191 IFNEDNI
-198 TAVGTALYDIQTNT
+198 TAIGASLYNLDTNSL
-212 IRNNVDISYSQSAIK
+212 RNLVELSFSQSAIK

-265 ELPGVQDTT
+265 QLPGVQDTT

-286 EFRLEAAPD
+286 EFRLEAA
-295 DNITA
+295 
-300 VGTAL
+300 
-305 YDIQTNTI
+305 
-313 RNNVDI
+313 
-319 SYSQSAIKEIRDYA
+319 S
-333 VGQNLMTLR
+333 
-342 NRVNEL
+342 
-348 GVSEP
+348 
-353 IVQRQGSSRIVV
+353 
-365 ELPGVQDTTAAKKII
+365 
-380 GKTANLEFRLEAA
+380 
-393 PTTSRL
+393 TTSRL
-399 RKEEFTYQ
+399 RKEEFDWQ

-412 SAYLEKN
+412 SAFLEKN

-435 ESGFAQVNISLDM
+435 ESGFAQVNITLDM
-448 QGGRAMQKATSGNIG
+448 QGGRAMQKATTGNIG
-463 RRLGVLFVERKN
+463 RRLGVLFVEQKN
-475 KSTLTID
+475 KSVLAQD
-482 ENGDEVIEQS
+482 ADGNDVIEQT
-492 SYIEKNIISLATV
+492 SYIEKKIISLATV

-556 IELGIRSI
+556 IELGVRSI
-564 IIGLLSVVLFM
+564 IIGLLSVIAFM
-575 VFYYRWFGLAAN
+575 LFYYRWFGFAAN
-587 IALFANVVLIT
+587 IALFANVILIT

-634 REELAEGRDPQTAIQ
+634 REELKDGKDPQTAIQ
-649 EGFSRAFVTIFD
+649 EGFSRAFVTIVD

-679 PIKGFA
+679 PVKGFA
-685 ITLSIGII
+685 ITLSIGIL
-693 TSMFTAILGTR
+693 TSMFTAIMGTR

>member
-6 IGTHAFILIVL
+6 IGTHAFILMVL
-17 AVGIIYSLPNLYPA
+17 AIGVIYSLPNLYPA
-31 KPAIQIAYTDSGQS
+31 KPAIQIAYTDSGKS
-45 ADQGLLN
+45 ADQSLLDQVN
-52 EVTEIL
+52 EIL
-58 SAKSIQSESIGLK
+58 TSKAITSESVGLK
-71 DNNIVAKFSSFDDQL
+71 DNNIVAKFSSFDEQL

-98 RAIVALN
+98 RAVVALN
-105 LEPSTPQWLRDIGGG
+105 LEPSTPQWLRSIGGG

-159 RDDRINVESSQ
+159 RDDRISVESSQ
-170 KKDKELSFSFA
+170 KNDKELIFEFI

-191 VFGDDNI
+191 IFGDDNI
-198 TAVGTALYDIQTNT
+198 TSVGTALYDLQPST
-212 IRNNVDISYSQSAIK
+212 IRNRVSLAYSQSAIK

-286 EFRLEAAPD
+286 EFRLEAA
-295 DNITA
+295 
-300 VGTAL
+300 
-305 YDIQTNTI
+305 
-313 RNNVDI
+313 
-319 SYSQSAIKEIRDYA
+319 S
-333 VGQNLMTLR
+333 
-342 NRVNEL
+342 
-348 GVSEP
+348 
-353 IVQRQGSSRIVV
+353 
-365 ELPGVQDTTAAKKII
+365 
-380 GKTANLEFRLEAA
+380 
-393 PTTSRL
+393 TTSRL
-399 RKEEFTYQ
+399 RKEEFDYQ

-419 IIVAGE
+419 VIVAGE

-463 RRLGVLFVERKN
+463 RKLGVLFVERKN
-475 KSTLTID
+475 KSTLILD
-482 ENGDEVIEQS
+482 KNGQEVIEQT
-492 SYIEKNIISLATV
+492 SYIEKSIISLATV
-505 QAVLGTGFRITGVG
+505 QAVLGTSFRITGVG

-564 IIGLLSVVLFM
+564 IIGLLSVIAFM
-575 VFYYRWFGLAAN
+575 LFYYRWFGFAAN

-634 REELAEGRDPQTAIQ
+634 REELAEGKDPQTAIQ

-667 IASIVLYAIGTG
+667 IASVVLYAIGTG

-693 TSMFTAILGTR
+693 TSMFTAIMGTR

-709 MYGNKNIKELRV
+709 MYGNKNIQELRV

>member
-6 IGTHAFILIVL
+6 IWTYTFILMVL
-17 AVGIIYSLPNLYPA
+17 SIGVIYSLPNLYPA
-31 KPAIQIAYTDSGQS
+31 KPAIQIAYTDSGKS
-45 ADQGLLN
+45 ADQILLN
-52 EVTEIL
+52 QVKDIL
-58 SAKSIQSESIGLK
+58 EDQSIGVESVGLK

-86 AAKSALQRILLD
+86 AGKAALQKTLLD
-98 RAIVALN
+98 QAIVALN

-130 GVHFLLEVDIESAL
+130 GVHFLLEVDIDSAL
-144 DNRLDSLL
+144 DNRLESLL
-152 NQYRKKF
+152 NEYRKKF
-159 RDDRINVESSQ
+159 RDDRINVESSR
-170 KKDKELSFSFA
+170 KEGKDLLFSFA
-181 SDEDYNKALK
+181 GDEDYNKALRI
-191 VFGDDNI
+191 FNEDNI
-198 TAVGTALYDIQTNT
+198 SPLGTPFYDLKPSSV
-212 IRNNVDISYSQSAIK
+212 RNLVEVTYSQSAIK

-286 EFRLEAAPD
+286 EFRLEAA
-295 DNITA
+295 
-300 VGTAL
+300 
-305 YDIQTNTI
+305 
-313 RNNVDI
+313 
-319 SYSQSAIKEIRDYA
+319 S
-333 VGQNLMTLR
+333 
-342 NRVNEL
+342 
-348 GVSEP
+348 
-353 IVQRQGSSRIVV
+353 
-365 ELPGVQDTTAAKKII
+365 
-380 GKTANLEFRLEAA
+380 
-393 PTTSRL
+393 TTSRL
-399 RKEEFTYQ
+399 RKEEFDFQ
-407 DERMG
+407 DKRMG
-412 SAYLEKN
+412 SAFLEKN

-435 ESGFAQVNISLDM
+435 ESGFAQVNITLDM
-448 QGGRAMQKATSGNIG
+448 QGGRAMQKATNGNIG
-463 RRLGVLFVERKN
+463 RRLGVLFVEQKN
-475 KSTLTID
+475 KSVLIQDTEGND
-482 ENGDEVIEQS
+482 VIEQT
-492 SYIEKNIISLATV
+492 SYIEKEIISLATV
-505 QAVLGTGFRITGVG
+505 QAVLGTAFRITGVG

-556 IELGIRSI
+556 IELGVRSI
-564 IIGLLSVVLFM
+564 IIGLLSVIAFM
-575 VFYYRWFGLAAN
+575 LFYYRWFGFAAN

-634 REELAEGRDPQTAIQ
+634 REELKEGKDPQTAIQ
-649 EGFSRAFVTIFD
+649 EGFSRAFVTIVD

-679 PIKGFA
+679 PVKGFA
-685 ITLSIGII
+685 ITLSIGIL

>member
-6 IGTHAFILIVL
+6 IWTYTFILLVL
-17 AVGIIYSLPNLYPA
+17 SIGVIYSLPNLYPA
-31 KPAIQIAYTDSGQS
+31 KPAIQIAYTDSGKS
-45 ADQGLLN
+45 ADQILLN
-52 EVTEIL
+52 QVTQIL
-58 SAKSIQSESIGLK
+58 NDQNISTESVGLK
-71 DNNIVAKFSSFDDQL
+71 ENNIVAKFTSFDDQL
-86 AAKSALQRILLD
+86 AGKSALQRSLLD
-98 RAIVALN
+98 QAIVALN

-130 GVHFLLEVDIESAL
+130 GVHFLLEVDIDSAL
-144 DNRLDSLL
+144 DNRLESLL
-152 NQYRKKF
+152 NEYRKKF
-159 RDDRINVESSQ
+159 RDDRISVESSR
-170 KKDKELSFSFA
+170 KDNKDLFFSFA
-181 SDEDYNKALK
+181 SDEDYNKAVK
-191 VFGDDNI
+191 IFNEDNV
-198 TAVGTALYDIQTNT
+198 TPLGTALYDLSPNSV
-212 IRNNVDISYSQSAIK
+212 RNLVELSYSSSAIK

-286 EFRLEAAPD
+286 EFRLEA
-295 DNITA
+295 
-300 VGTAL
+300 
-305 YDIQTNTI
+305 
-313 RNNVDI
+313 
-319 SYSQSAIKEIRDYA
+319 
-333 VGQNLMTLR
+333 
-342 NRVNEL
+342 
-348 GVSEP
+348 
-353 IVQRQGSSRIVV
+353 SS
-365 ELPGVQDTTAAKKII
+365 
-380 GKTANLEFRLEAA
+380 
-393 PTTSRL
+393 TTSRL
-399 RKEEFTYQ
+399 RKEEFDFQ

-412 SAYLEKN
+412 SAFLEKN

-435 ESGFAQVNISLDM
+435 ESGFAQVNITLDM
-448 QGGRAMQKATSGNIG
+448 QGGRAMQKATNGNIG
-463 RRLGVLFVERKN
+463 RRLAVLFVEQKN
-475 KSTLTID
+475 KSVLVQDD
-482 ENGDEVIEQS
+482 EGNDLIEQS
-492 SYIEKNIISLATV
+492 SYIEKEIISLATV
-505 QAVLGTGFRITGVG
+505 QAVLGTAFRITGVG

-556 IELGIRSI
+556 IELGVRSI
-564 IIGLLSVVLFM
+564 IIGLLSVIAFM
-575 VFYYRWFGLAAN
+575 LFYYRWFGLAAN

-634 REELAEGRDPQTAIQ
+634 REELKEGKEPQTAIQ
-649 EGFSRAFVTIFD
+649 EGFSRAFVTIVD

-667 IASIVLYAIGTG
+667 IASIILYAIGTG
-679 PIKGFA
+679 PVKGFA
-685 ITLSIGII
+685 ITLSIGIL

-704 AIINL
+704 AIINI